1 MANQDIL
8 PAIENYEEELL
19 SLAAKKQS
27 LNRNVGAYETGL
39 LDDLGEKV
47 DEIYTAKCALAAK
60 IEKVSA
66 EVDAKAAAELVRD
79 EILPAMDA
87 LRAPVDAAEVVM
99 PKMEWP
105 YPSYGDLLFGVDA

>member
-1 MANQDIL
+1 M
-8 PAIENYEEELL
+8 
-19 SLAAKKQS
+19 S
-27 LNRNVGAYETGL
+27 
-39 LDDLGEKV
+39 
-47 DEIYTAKCALAAK
+47 
-60 IEKVSA
+60 
-66 EVDAKAAAELVRD
+66 RD